1 MRPKLYTSTVTT
13 TLGFRALRGCAAVVS
28 VMLLFG
34 ACSGSTGVGTDTSAV
49 TPSPSPEVKPSRL
62 GSPDYDV
69 AAPIPRHPAKLAADL
84 RTTTRDLYD
93 AIERWRA
100 SGIGSGPDERA
111 VELRAMRQQRIY
123 RVLSGSPRLYASVR
137 KLLPPRLQAYSDNT
151 VRAANELTTLVTP
164 LDEPPDWE
172 IYRPAPAK
180 ELLRYYRKAQRR
192 FDIPWQVLASLNFV
206 ESRFGRIL
214 GPSSAG
220 ALGPMQFMPA
230 TWAAYGNGGD
240 VNDPH
245 DSILGAARY
254 LAASGAPERMKDA
267 LWAYNHSDNYVRAI
281 SIYAR
286 QMMKHDRAF
295 YAYYHWQVY
304 VRTKKGDVQMSGP
317 GAKR

>member
-1 MRPKLYTSTVTT
+1 MRPKLSTANVTT
-13 TLGFRALRGCAAVVS
+13 TPSLQRLRSPALIVS
-28 VMLLFG
+28 LLLLFG
-34 ACSGSTGVGTDTSAV
+34 ACSGSIEVRTGPSAA
-49 TPSPSPEVKPSRL
+49 TPSPSPEPKPRRL
-62 GSPDYDV
+62 GSPTYDV
-69 AAPIPRHPAKLAADL
+69 AAAIPRHPAKLAADL

-100 SGIGSGPDERA
+100 SGTGPGPDERA
-111 VELRAMRQQRIY
+111 VQLRAMRQQRIY
-123 RVLSGSPRLYASVR
+123 RVLSGNRRLYAQVR
-137 KLLPPRLQAYSDNT
+137 KLLPRRLQALSDNT

-164 LDEPPDWE
+164 LDEPPDWK
-172 IYRPAPAK
+172 IYKPAPAK
-180 ELLRYYRKAQRR
+180 ELLRYYRKGQRR

-220 ALGPMQFMPA
+220 AMGPMQFMPA

-240 VNDPH
+240 INDSH

-304 VRTKKGDVQMSGP
+304 VRTKAGDVQLSGP
-317 GAKR
+317 GADR